1 MTRKEPG
8 SSVVPTPPDSGSDLQ
23 LLLVISCLQ
32 AASTASSNS
41 GQSLL
46 SGPDSTLN
54 FPPTLWLLFM
64 RDRKE
69 FQLKARQ
76 VDGYFS
82 IPPPPQCLSAGR
94 ILVRTSTSVFITCSS

>member
-8 SSVVPTPPDSGSDLQ
+8 SSVVRTPQDSGSDLQ
-23 LLLVISCLQ
+23 LLLVIFHLQ
-32 AASTASSNS
+32 DVD
-41 GQSLL
+41 SLL
-46 SGPDSTLN
+46 AGPDSTLN

-76 VDGYFS
+76 VDGSLDGYFP
-82 IPPPPQCLSAGR
+82 IPPMHFHFPGFGLFFP
-94 ILVRTSTSVFITCSS
+94 